1 MKKLLLIT
9 TIAVTLAGIS
19 AFGQGTFVF
28 STAAGFV
35 WDNFS
40 GPSGVKSNDMKVAF
54 LWANSASAIT
64 PLVDTQMGMG
74 HVPTNYAPAALNATT
89 AWAAILG
96 DSSYHIATNTGNAI
110 IIGTTTVTG

>member
-9 TIAVTLAGIS
+9 TMAVSLASLS
-19 AFGQGTFVF
+19 ALGQGTFVF

-40 GPSGVKSNDMKVAF
+40 GPSGVKTNDMKVAF
-54 LWANSASAIT
+54 LWANSASPIT

-74 HVPTNYAPAALNATT
+74 HVPTNMAPAGISGST

-96 DSSYHIATNTGNAI
+96 DSSYHIATNTGNAL
-110 IIGTTTVTG
+110 IIG